1 MKLYPPLSRRFI
13 RVWQRNFTVYRQ
25 SWQISFIP
33 PLLEPLFYLLAF
45 GLGLSGLV
53 GNIRY
58 GQEEISYTRFIA
70 PALVAITVM
79 NSSFFENTYGS
90 FVRMYYQ
97 KTFDAMMAT
106 PLTVEEIILGEII
119 WGATKAVIATAIMM
133 AVISGFGLIRY
144 PEGLLL
150 LPLAFLGGLAFGA
163 AGMVCTSLVPSIDL
177 FNLPVFL
184 FITPMFLFGGTF
196 FPVENLPLWAQRTA
210 LLLPLTHL
218 VNLARA
224 FTTGHFDRL
233 APGRCWAIWPF
244 SQPLPCRLRSSK
256 CAAASSNKEPAERFM
271 TRLAGSFLVVLV
283 NRLLGGRCCRR
294 GSLWCR
300 RRSRSR
306 SFSLG
311 RFRRFLLFCFLA
323 SYHCKR

>member
-1 MKLYPPLSRRFI
+1 MRIYPALSVRVI
-13 RVWQRNFTVYRQ
+13 RVWQRNLTVYGQ
-25 SWQISFIP
+25 SWRISFIP

-58 GQEEISYTRFIA
+58 QGQEISYVQFIA

-79 NSSFFENTYGS
+79 NNAFFENTYAS
-90 FVRMYYQ
+90 FVRMYYH

-106 PLTVEEIILGEII
+106 PLTVEEIIIGEIM

-133 AVISGFGLIRY
+133 AVISCFGLIRY

-163 AGMVCTSLVPSIDL
+163 AGMICTAVVPSIEL

-196 FPVENLPLWAQRTA
+196 FPVENLPLWAQRVA
-210 LLLPLTHL
+210 ALLPLTHL
-218 VNLARA
+218 VDLSRA
-224 FTTGHFDRL
+224 FSCGRIDASLLPGLGYITAFAAIAFPLAILRMRKRL
-233 APGRCWAIWPF
+233 I
-244 SQPLPCRLRSSK
+244 K
-256 CAAASSNKEPAERFM
+256 
-271 TRLAGSFLVVLV
+271 
-283 NRLLGGRCCRR
+283 
-294 GSLWCR
+294 
-300 RRSRSR
+300 
-306 SFSLG
+306 
-311 RFRRFLLFCFLA
+311 
-323 SYHCKR
+323 